1 MPRKALKTGLK
12 FPNWEN
18 IFSQLDFSKKAV
30 AKKYRP
36 NWAFFLRLENFD
48 KLSYTEIGRHAV
60 FLVIFI
66 CFMSTGCFTVLPRQ
80 NG

>member
-1 MPRKALKTGLK
+1 MLQKALKTGLK

-36 NWAFFLRLENFD
+36 NWAFFCDWKILTNYQELSNNF
-48 KLSYTEIGRHAV
+48 TCCCG
-60 FLVIFI
+60 
-66 CFMSTGCFTVLPRQ
+66 
-80 NG
+80 

>member
-1 MPRKALKTGLK
+1 MLQKALKTGLK

-36 NWAFFLRLENFD
+36 NWAFFLRLENLAGWT
-48 KLSYTEIGRHAV
+48 KSRMKSL
-60 FLVIFI
+60 
-66 CFMSTGCFTVLPRQ
+66 
-80 NG
+80 